1 MRGILKAVAYQPGWT
16 DRGRRVRGPD
26 EDAFSMAATA
36 IERAVPGH
44 AATESRWTVRVTGPV
59 LANVSDGFSAVLG
72 GPVELHEGPL
82 GLGGL
87 AEEISQAVHGNGPQL
102 VVAVDLDP
110 DASGAGSARVVL
122 PTEGAVAFL
131 VDEAPEGS
139 PPPVD
144 LGPLPPGA
152 YVVPRLA
159 AVHRV
164 QGAASPLRWVGDWD
178 AALGKGRPAGRWGD
192 ITTDPPPVRV
202 SEGAYLPKPR
212 YREGRA
218 SRWRLV
224 ADHCTACGAVSFP
237 SRGRCRQCLRGD
249 RLEPHPLPLD
259 GATVLATTWIGRGGQ
274 PTEFDAAVEASGPYG
289 VVIVE
294 LEPGV
299 RATLPVAD
307 AAPGEI
313 RINDRVGTR
322 LRRLYAIDGE
332 WRYGRKA
339 VPLGSP
345 DGPGPS

>member
-1 MRGILKAVAYQPGWT
+1 MRGILKAAAYQPGWT
-16 DRGRRVRGPD
+16 DRGRRVRAPD

-36 IERAVPGH
+36 VERAVHGSTAGP
-44 AATESRWTVRVTGPV
+44 SRWTVRVTSPV
-59 LANVSDGFSAVLG
+59 LANSSDGFSAVLG
-72 GPVELHEGPL
+72 GAVELHEGPM
-82 GLGGL
+82 GL
-87 AEEISQAVHGNGPQL
+87 AGLTEEISQAVHGTGPHL
-102 VVAVDLDP
+102 VVAVDLDL

-139 PPPVD
+139 PPPID
-144 LGPLPPGA
+144 LGALPPGP
-152 YVVPRLA
+152 YVMPRLA

-164 QGAASPLRWVGDWD
+164 HGSASPLRWVGDWD
-178 AALGKGRPAGRWGD
+178 AALDKGRPAGQWGNLAS
-192 ITTDPPPVRV
+192 DPPPVRV

-212 YREGRA
+212 YLEGRA

-237 SRGRCRQCLRGD
+237 SRGRCRQCLRDD
-249 RLEPHPLPLD
+249 RLKPHPLPMD
-259 GATVLATTWIGRGGQ
+259 GGTVLASTWIGRGGQ

-307 AAPGEI
+307 AAAGEI

-339 VPLGSP
+339 VPLGPSNGP
-345 DGPGPS
+345 DPP